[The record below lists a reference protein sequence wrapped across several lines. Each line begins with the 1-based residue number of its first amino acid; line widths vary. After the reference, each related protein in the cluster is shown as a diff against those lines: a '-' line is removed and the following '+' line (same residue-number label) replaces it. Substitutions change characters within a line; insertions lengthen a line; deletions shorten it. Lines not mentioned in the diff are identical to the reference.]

1 LIRLAVRCPPGLA
14 EVVLAE
20 LLVLAP
26 GGVEEDEGDGYVEY
40 AIYGAAGELPE
51 LGTLAAEVE
60 GGPIDVTSEEIPDD
74 WTDRWRDFHKPIVV
88 GDRLVVAPSWEED
101 PPGGELERIV
111 VDPGQAFGT
120 GAHATTR
127 MCLELLIEL
136 ADAGAAAGPIADW
149 GTGSGVLAIAA
160 AKLGFAPVAGCDHES
175 AALAAAAENAVANGV
190 EVALE
195 RRNLRSEPA
204 PCAPTVTANLTAPV
218 LLEVADRL
226 ETAPSRLVCSG
237 LLHREADGV
246 AGAFA
251 RAGLAERRRLTD
263 GDWTALLL
271 ER

>member
-1 LIRLAVRCPPGLA
+1 LIRLAVRCSPELA
-14 EVVLAE
+14 DRVLAE

-51 LGTLAAEVE
+51 LGELAAEVD
-60 GGPIDVTSEEIPDD
+60 GGAIEVTSEEIPDD

-88 GDRLVVAPSWEED
+88 GDRLVVAPSWENV
-101 PPGGELERIV
+101 PPGDLERIV

-136 ADAGAAAGPIADW
+136 EDAAGPLADW

-160 AKLGFAPVAGCDHES
+160 AKLGFAPVAGVDHEV
-175 AALAAAAENAVANGV
+175 AALAAAAENAAANGV
-190 EVALE
+190 ELSLE
-195 RRNLRSEPA
+195 RRNLRAEPA
-204 PCAPTVTANLTAPV
+204 PAAPTVTANLTAPV
-218 LLEVADRL
+218 LHAIAERL
-226 ETAPSRLVCSG
+226 EEAPGRLVCSG

-246 AGAFA
+246 AAAFGAHGFT
-251 RAGLAERRRLTD
+251 ERRRLAD

-271 ER
+271 TT